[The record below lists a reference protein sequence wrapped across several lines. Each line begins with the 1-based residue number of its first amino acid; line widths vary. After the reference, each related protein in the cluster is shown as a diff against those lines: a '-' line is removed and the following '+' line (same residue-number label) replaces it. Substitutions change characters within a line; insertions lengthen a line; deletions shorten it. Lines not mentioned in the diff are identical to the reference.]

1 MIPPG
6 LVYAVGALG
15 LALIVLGLVL
25 LRIVLKAPPAE
36 PLSPEEAAEQ
46 QRLAEEAE
54 ADKAL
59 FEAIQ
64 KEARLLAKAIPAA
77 LAMQNKLTHLTKERG
92 RDGKRHRQFVGFEV
106 CLMTRTE
113 IWYRFDGRRLPYGVS
128 FTDLTDPN
136 NSVLEN
142 LQHAIRRP
150 CRFHRDY
157 EFNLFLRV
165 GLKTA
170 LMGIPKLVKWS
181 KVVRE
186 LPASRPYAVAMG
198 VNENN
203 KLRYQDITEWPHGVI
218 AGGTGMG
225 KTTWLKQALATLI
238 TRNGPERLRLAIVDL
253 KRVELREFRD
263 VPHTI
268 RYADLPEQALET
280 FAYIEKEM
288 DRRYEM
294 FAGTAYD
301 IDGWNR
307 QNPHRRLFRIF
318 LVVDE
323 LASLT
328 TNRHLR
334 TPALDS
340 IVNLAQL
347 GRAAG
352 IHLVLATQTVRKEV
366 LPMSIL
372 ANIDGRLCFSV
383 ASVAASTL
391 VIGDSTAVGLGH
403 VGRAVLQEGP
413 KLIQLQAPLAT
424 DQDIERA
431 IAEVSAGKEPERAA
445 GAPVEHIDLLRTA
458 LYNYGG
464 KANYREIHASVKEA
478 GYQIGINKVNA
489 MLRECL
495 FRPDDDDPAVWDIDG
510 DKYILLDGV
519 NIGGGGHSGRQ
530 LVAVNGHLPRD
541 AEEVEKLALAAAG
554 VPEYAHLLRGT
565 DNGSDGDQPTPIEAE
580 GEDHYVRQ

>member
-1 MIPPG
+1 MIPDEFVTLIG
-6 LVYAVGALG
+6 LVGLLCLGAGL
-15 LALIVLGLVL
+15 LALRWAMKQPAAPRRELSEEE
-25 LRIVLKAPPAE
+25 KAELARRAQ
-36 PLSPEEAAEQ
+36 EAQ
-46 QRLAEEAE
+46 
-54 ADKAL
+54 ADKEL
-59 FEAIQ
+59 FEAIE
-64 KEARLLAKAIPAA
+64 KEARLLVKAIPAA
-77 LAMQNKLTHLTKERG
+77 LAMQNKLTHLTREKDSKG
-92 RDGKRHRQFVGFEV
+92 RRTRQFVGFEV

-113 IWYRFDGRRLPYGVS
+113 IWFRFDGRRLPYGVS
-128 FTDLTDPN
+128 FTDLTDPAN
-136 NSVLEN
+136 NVIEN

-150 CRFHRDY
+150 CRFHKDY

-170 LMGIPKLVKWS
+170 LMGIPKTVHWS

-186 LPASRPYAVAMG
+186 LPASRPFAVAMG

-203 KLRYQDITEWPHGVI
+203 KLRYQDITDWPHGVI

-238 TRNGPERLRLAIVDL
+238 TRNRPEALRLVIVDL

-263 VPHTI
+263 VPHTL

-280 FAYIEKEM
+280 FAFVEKEM

-307 QNPHRRLFRIF
+307 QNPHRRLCRIF

-334 TPALDS
+334 QKTLDS

-372 ANIDGRLCFSV
+372 ANIDGRLAFSV

-413 KLIQLQAPLAT
+413 KLIQLQAPYAS
-424 DQDIERA
+424 DSDIAKAIQDASEGTFRK
-431 IAEVSAGKEPERAA
+431 GAA
-445 GAPVEHIDLLRTA
+445 ADGPPVIEHIDLLKLA

-464 KANYREIHASVKEA
+464 QANYRDIYNSVKEA
-478 GYQIGINKVNA
+478 GGRLGVNKVRS
-489 MLRECL
+489 MIGECIYN
-495 FRPDDDDPAVWDIDG
+495 PEEEEPAVWEIDG
-510 DKYILLDGV
+510 QRYILLDAVMGK
-519 NIGGGGHSGRQ
+519 GGKAGRQ
-530 LVAVNGHLPRD
+530 LVAVNGYLPQT
-541 AEEVEKLALAAAG
+541 AEEVEELAKVAAG
-554 VPEYAHLLRGT
+554 LVEGGT
-565 DNGSDGDQPTPIEAE
+565 MQPDTSNGGSGDRLTPIEAE
-580 GEDHYVRQ
+580 GD

>member
-1 MIPPG
+1 MIPDEFVTLIG
-6 LVYAVGALG
+6 LVGLLCLGAGL
-15 LALIVLGLVL
+15 LAL
-25 LRIVLKAPPAE
+25 RWALKQPSAPRHELSEEEKAE
-36 PLSPEEAAEQ
+36 LARRAQEAQ
-46 QRLAEEAE
+46 
-54 ADKAL
+54 ADKEL
-59 FEAIQ
+59 FEAIE
-64 KEARLLAKAIPAA
+64 KEARLLVKAIPAA
-77 LAMQNKLTHLTKERG
+77 LAMQNKLTHLTREKDSKG
-92 RDGKRHRQFVGFEV
+92 RRTRQFVGFEV

-113 IWYRFDGRRLPYGVS
+113 IWFRFDGRRLPYGVS
-128 FTDLTDPN
+128 FTDLTDPAN
-136 NSVLEN
+136 NVIEN

-150 CRFHRDY
+150 CRFHKDY

-170 LMGIPKLVKWS
+170 LMGIPKTVQWS

-203 KLRYQDITEWPHGVI
+203 KLRYQDITDWPHGVI

-238 TRNGPERLRLAIVDL
+238 TRNRPEALRLVIVDL

-263 VPHTI
+263 VPHTL

-280 FAYIEKEM
+280 FAYVEKEM

-307 QNPHRRLFRIF
+307 QNPHRRLCRIF

-334 TPALDS
+334 QKTLDS

-413 KLIQLQAPLAT
+413 KLITLQAPYAS
-424 DQDIERA
+424 DSDIAKAIQDA
-431 IAEVSAGKEPERAA
+431 SAGTIRKGAA
-445 GAPVEHIDLLRTA
+445 DGPPAIEHIDLLKLA
-458 LYNYGG
+458 LYNFGG
-464 KANYREIHASVKEA
+464 QANYTDIHASVKEA
-478 GYQIGINKVNA
+478 GGRLGINKVRT
-489 MLRECL
+489 MLAECVYN
-495 FRPDDDDPAVWDIDG
+495 PDDEEPAIWDIDG
-510 DKYILLDGV
+510 EQFILV
-519 NIGGGGHSGRQ
+519 NSINVGRAGGTGRR
-530 LVAVNGHLPRD
+530 LLPVNGHLPQS
-541 AEEVEKLALAAAG
+541 AEEVEAMIRTAVGLVEEPDDQQPTYNG
-554 VPEYAHLLRGT
+554 GRG
-565 DNGSDGDQPTPIEAE
+565 DRLTPIEAE
-580 GEDHYVRQ
+580 GD